1 MKSRSV
7 ITNILWR
14 LAERCGAQGISFIV
28 SLVLAR
34 MLMPEMY
41 GLIALVTVFTNILAV
56 FVDSGLANAL
66 IQKKDADDL
75 DFSSV
80 FYANILF
87 CAVLYLLLFLTAPLL
102 ASFYRQPE
110 LIPLVRVLGLILIIS
125 GLKNVQQAYVSR
137 NMLFKRFFFA
147 TLGGTIAAALVGIGM
162 AYRGYGVWA
171 LVTQALLNSTIDTC
185 ILWLSVPW
193 RPKLIF
199 SFQRFKSLF
208 GYGSKFL
215 ASGVLDVAYNNLRQL
230 IIGKLYTS
238 ADLAY
243 YNKGNQIPNLF
254 VMNINSSIDSVLLP
268 TMSRVQES
276 HQRVKEMTRKSIM
289 TSVYIM
295 APMMM
300 GIVGV
305 APRLIP
311 FLFTDKWL
319 PCVPYLRI
327 FCITYMFYPIHTAN
341 LNAIKAMGRSDIF
354 LKLEI
359 VKKIMGL
366 LVLFITMWH
375 GPMVM
380 AYSLLLT
387 SFLSQIINSYPNKKL
402 LGYRYL
408 EQLKDIAPALFLSV
422 GMGIAVALLGTLPIP
437 TILLLAVQV
446 LAGIAIYFL
455 GSAILR
461 LEAFDY
467 LWEQTK
473 TILTSK
479 K

>member
-1 MKSRSV
+1 M
-7 ITNILWR
+7 LWR
-14 LAERCGAQGISFIV
+14 FAERCGAQGISFIV

-41 GLIALVTVFTNILAV
+41 GLIALVSVFINILAV

-66 IQKKDADDL
+66 IQKKKADDL

-87 CAVLYLLLFLTAPLL
+87 CTVLYLLLFLAAPLL

-147 TLGGTIAAALVGIGM
+147 TLGGTIVSALVGIGM

-171 LVTQALLNSTIDTC
+171 LVVQTLLNSSIDAC
-185 ILWLSVPW
+185 ILWVSVPW
-193 RPKLIF
+193 RPKWIF
-199 SFQRFKSLF
+199 SFQRLKSLF
-208 GYGSKFL
+208 RYGSKLL

-254 VMNINSSIDSVLLP
+254 VTNINSSIDSVLLP
-268 TMSRVQES
+268 TMSKVQEDCL
-276 HQRVKEMTRKSIM
+276 RVKEMTRKSIM

-300 GIVGV
+300 GIAGI

-311 FLFTDKWL
+311 LLLTDKWSS
-319 PCVPYLRI
+319 CIPYLRI

-359 VKKIMGL
+359 IKKIMGL
-366 LVLFITMWH
+366 LVLSITMWH

-387 SFLSQIINSYPNKKL
+387 SFLSQVINSYPNRKL
-402 LGYRYL
+402 LSYRYWD
-408 EQLKDIAPALFLSV
+408 QLKDIAPALFLSV
-422 GMGIAVALLGTLPIP
+422 GMGIAVALLGTLPIS
-437 TILLLAVQV
+437 TILLLAIQV

-455 GSAILR
+455 GSAILQ
-461 LEAFDY
+461 LEAFYY
-467 LWEQTK
+467 LWGQAK
-473 TILTSK
+473 SILTSK